1 MKTIITKGEFAK
13 LKGRAPSAISN
24 WIADGRITP
33 AALVGSGVRA
43 RIWVEQA
50 ERDLARNLD
59 PSQQIAQDRPVSM
72 TAPAGGAGAAA
83 PDASPAPLPAPAE
96 DEDLRRRRRAD
107 AESAEHQAELLRM
120 KREREAGRWV
130 EAADAQKR
138 FSTELVKF
146 VTEVETWAAQKLARA
161 LAEKHGLDW
170 RTVSADV
177 RASWREFRGEKA
189 DAAGTARGSRD
200 GRGDDDGDG
209 APAALL

>member
-24 WIADGRITP
+24 WIADGRITA

-72 TAPAGGAGAAA
+72 TAPAGGGAPEA
-83 PDASPAPLPAPAE
+83 PAAPLPAPAE

-138 FSTELVKF
+138 FSAELVKF
-146 VTEVETWAAQKLARA
+146 VTEVETWAAQKLART

-170 RTVSADV
+170 RTLSADV

-189 DAAGTARGSRD
+189 DAAGAPHD
-200 GRGDDDGDG
+200 GRDDGDG
-209 APAALL
+209 EGGAAALL

>member
-24 WIADGRITP
+24 WIADGRITA
-33 AALVGSGVRA
+33 AALMGSGVRA

-72 TAPAGGAGAAA
+72 TAPAGGGVQEA
-83 PDASPAPLPAPAE
+83 PAAPLPAPAE

-130 EAADAQKR
+130 EAAGAQKR
-138 FSTELVKF
+138 FSAELVKF
-146 VTEVETWAAQKLARA
+146 VTEVETWAAQKLARM

-170 RTVSADV
+170 RTLSADV

-189 DAAGTARGSRD
+189 NAAEAPRGSRD

>member
-24 WIADGRITP
+24 WIADGRITA

-72 TAPAGGAGAAA
+72 AAPAGSVA
-83 PDASPAPLPAPAE
+83 PEAPAAPLPAPAE

-138 FSTELVKF
+138 FSAELVKF
-146 VTEVETWAAQKLARA
+146 VTEVETWAAQKLART

-170 RTVSADV
+170 RTLSADV

-189 DAAGTARGSRD
+189 DAAEAARRSRD

>member
-1 MKTIITKGEFAK
+1 MKTIITKGEFAER
-13 LKGRAPSAISN
+13 KGRKPSAVSN

-72 TAPAGGAGAAA
+72 TAPAGGTA
-83 PDASPAPLPAPAE
+83 PEAPAAPLPAPAE

-120 KREREAGRWV
+120 KRERESGRWV

-138 FSTELVKF
+138 FSAELVKF